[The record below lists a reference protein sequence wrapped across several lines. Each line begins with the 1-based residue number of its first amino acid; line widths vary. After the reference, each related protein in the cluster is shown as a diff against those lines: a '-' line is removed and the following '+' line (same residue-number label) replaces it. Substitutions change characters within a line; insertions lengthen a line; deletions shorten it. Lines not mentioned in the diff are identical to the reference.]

1 MVKKKNYQQRCVY
14 PKKVYFCRVFLRH
27 QMAVVA
33 QLVRVPDCGSVGRR
47 FESDL
52 PPETMKDSDLRCKSL
67 FFCFKYIPIHNLT
80 TPLPLRR
87 TYFAQTCL
95 SPTEERQK
103 SDRRATEEAISY
115 GNKLYE
121 KKRMLRQKRASSVR
135 QSAQNRQNQKGHH
148 PLHPHQTNHN
158 KLLINKIT
166 MSKKYSAT
174 CCGYSKKVYF
184 CNLKF

>member
-1 MVKKKNYQQRCVY
+1 
-14 PKKVYFCRVFLRH
+14 
-27 QMAVVA
+27 MAVVA

-52 PPETMKDSDLRCKSL
+52 PPETMKDSDLRCKPL
-67 FFCFKYIPIHNLT
+67 FFLFQVYPYSQPHYSAPASSHI
-80 TPLPLRR
+80 LRPNMS
-87 TYFAQTCL
+87 FADRRA
-95 SPTEERQK
+95 TEERQK

-135 QSAQNRQNQKGHH
+135 QSAQNRQNYKGHH
-148 PLHPHQTNHN
+148 PLYPHQTNHN